1 MDEHEPGNDPVID
14 TKDKAAM
21 SFRSFARRAAVCSL
35 VLLFGAFPISVA
47 LANSL
52 MLLVVV
58 FGALSF
64 NGDDWRD
71 FFSRSWSNPVVRP
84 ALALVL
90 LIVLASFWSPASWE
104 EIGGYYK
111 KDVKFLVLP
120 VFIYLLSS
128 PRIRGYCW
136 TAFGLAMLF
145 TLVSTWLNVWYQLPW
160 SRTFNQGFGA
170 DHTVFKDHISQGIM
184 MSLFV
189 SLCVHWAYKAESRWK
204 AMLCWVV
211 AGFGAVSIL
220 ALTESRTGYIGLL
233 LSLVV
238 FALTLLWRRP
248 KTLVGVVTVGAVAL
262 VSAYMLSPHFKYRTN
277 LALQEAQNHSA
288 STVTSVGARIEVWR
302 FMAKQTHNAKLMGA
316 GTASYPV
323 IARSYFKDP
332 EYCAAICPHPHN
344 QFLLFYF
351 EQGLPGL
358 ILILWFMLAIVQRGL
373 RFQATHRALMLA
385 FVTIMF
391 TSNMTHS
398 SLWLS
403 TESQFFILMTALL
416 MASACR
422 GQHLSPPKDAPSTQ
436 VPA

>member
-1 MDEHEPGNDPVID
+1 
-14 TKDKAAM
+14 M
-21 SFRSFARRAAVCSL
+21 SFRSFARRAAVCSM

-52 MLLVVV
+52 MLLAVV
-58 FGALSF
+58 FGALSLD
-64 NGDDWRD
+64 GPGWRE

-111 KDVKFLVLP
+111 KDVKFLILP
-120 VFIYLLSS
+120 AFIYLLS
-128 PRIRGYCW
+128 RREERGYCW

-145 TLVSTWLNVWYQLPW
+145 TLVSTWLNVWFQLPW

-189 SLCVHWAYKAESRWK
+189 SLCMHWAIKARSRWMSI
-204 AMLCWVV
+204 AFWLV
-211 AGFGAVSIL
+211 AGLGAASVL
-220 ALTESRTGYIGLL
+220 LLTQSRTGYLGLL

-248 KTLVGVVTVGAVAL
+248 KMLVGVVAVGAAAL
-262 VSAYMLSPHFKYRTN
+262 VSAYLLSPQFQYRTN
-277 LALQEAQNHSA
+277 LAWEEAQNHSA
-288 STVTSVGARIEVWR
+288 GTVTSVGARIEVWR
-302 FMAKQTHNAKLMGA
+302 FMAKHTHNAKLMGA
-316 GTASYPV
+316 GTGSYPV

-332 EYCAAICPHPHN
+332 EFCAAICPHPHN

-351 EQGLPGL
+351 EQGVPGL
-358 ILILWFMLAIVQRGL
+358 ILILWFMLAIVRQGL
-373 RFQATHRALMLA
+373 RFQSSHRALMLA
-385 FVTIMF
+385 FVAIMF

-416 MASACR
+416 MASSCR
-422 GQHLSPPKDAPSTQ
+422 GKHTPAQAAAAPPAQAP
-436 VPA
+436 A

>member
-1 MDEHEPGNDPVID
+1 MDEHAPGHDPVID
-14 TKDKAAM
+14 TQDKAAM
-21 SFRSFARRAAVCSL
+21 SFRSFARRAAVYSV

-52 MLLVVV
+52 MLLAVV
-58 FGALSF
+58 FGALSLD
-64 NGDDWRD
+64 GAGWRD
-71 FFSRSWSNPVVRP
+71 FFSRSWSNPIVRP
-84 ALALVL
+84 ALALVV

-104 EIGGYYK
+104 EIAGYYK

-120 VFIYLLSS
+120 AFIYLLS
-128 PRIRGYCW
+128 RREDRALCW
-136 TAFGLAMLF
+136 SAFGLAMLF
-145 TLVSTWLNVWYQLPW
+145 TLLSTWANVWLQLPW

-189 SLCVHWAYKAESRWK
+189 SLCMHWAIKSTSRWK
-204 AMLCWVV
+204 SILCWLV
-211 AGFGAVSIL
+211 AALGAGSVL
-220 ALTESRTGYIGLL
+220 LLTESRTGYLGIV
-233 LSLVV
+233 LSMVV
-238 FALTLLWRRP
+238 FALTVLWRRP
-248 KTLVGVVTVGAVAL
+248 KMLAGVVLFGAAAL
-262 VSAYMLSPHFKYRTN
+262 SSAYLLSPQFQQRTN
-277 LALQEAQNHSA
+277 LALDQAQNHSA

-302 FMAKQTHNAKLMGA
+302 FMAKHTHNAKLMGA

-323 IARSYFKDP
+323 IARSYFQDP
-332 EYCAAICPHPHN
+332 EFCAAICPHPHN

-358 ILILWFMLAIVQRGL
+358 ILILWFMLAIVRQGL
-373 RFQATHRALMLA
+373 RFQSTHRALMLS

-422 GQHLSPPKDAPSTQ
+422 GKHAPPTAAQAPAS
-436 VPA
+436 A